1 MLVLKLSFSIRW
13 SCSELCRSVQ
23 RLKGAWRRRRR
34 MEVVVV
40 EEEEEEAGASISAS
54 SVS

>member
-1 MLVLKLSFSIRW
+1 MMLVLKLSFPIRW

-23 RLKGAWRRRRR
+23 RLKGAWRSQRR

-40 EEEEEEAGASISAS
+40 EEEEAEASISTS